1 MITLLTKEEYTTS
14 ISGTSLVTT
23 LGSSS
28 ALVTTVSVPGPQG
41 AKGDAGE
48 ATVTQSHEAAT
59 NLSGHRAIRVAAG
72 LAYVCDGSNAS
83 HVGRAIGISTGA
95 ATAGDDVSVQTAGIL
110 TESSWSWTD
119 GPVYVGASGVLT
131 QSFAG
136 LAYVHQIGMAVSAT
150 QIDINPL
157 SPILI
162 S

>member
-1 MITLLTKEEYTTS
+1 MITSLTQQVISTTLSGSS
-14 ISGTSLVTT
+14 IVTA

-28 ALVTTVSVPGPQG
+28 ALITTLAVPGPQG

-48 ATVTQSHEAAT
+48 AVVTQAHEAAT

-72 LAYVCDGSNAS
+72 LAYLCDGSNAE
-83 HVGRAIGISTGA
+83 HIGRAIGISTGA
-95 ATAGDDVSVQTAGIL
+95 ATAGADVSVQTAGSL
-110 TESSWSWTD
+110 TESSWNWND
-119 GPVYVGASGVLT
+119 GPVYVGTAGVLT
-131 QSFAG
+131 QSLSG
-136 LAYVHQIGMAVSAT
+136 LAYVHQIGLAVSAT